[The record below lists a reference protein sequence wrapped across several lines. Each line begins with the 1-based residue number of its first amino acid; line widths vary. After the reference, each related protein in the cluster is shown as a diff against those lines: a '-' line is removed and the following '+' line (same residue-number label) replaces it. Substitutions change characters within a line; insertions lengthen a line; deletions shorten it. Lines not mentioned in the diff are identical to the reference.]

1 MTYHVDFKPS
11 KDNKH
16 CNECNTELII
26 RKDDHPDT
34 VLDRL
39 KTYHE
44 TTEPLKAF
52 YDARNKLVLV
62 EGREELAETTKA
74 TFEAIEAYLK

>member
-1 MTYHVDFKPS
+1 M
-11 KDNKH
+11 
-16 CNECNTELII
+16 
-26 RKDDHPDT
+26 
-34 VLDRL
+34 LDRL

-52 YDARNKLVLV
+52 YEARGRLVMV

-74 TFEAIEAYLK
+74 TFEAIEAKLK